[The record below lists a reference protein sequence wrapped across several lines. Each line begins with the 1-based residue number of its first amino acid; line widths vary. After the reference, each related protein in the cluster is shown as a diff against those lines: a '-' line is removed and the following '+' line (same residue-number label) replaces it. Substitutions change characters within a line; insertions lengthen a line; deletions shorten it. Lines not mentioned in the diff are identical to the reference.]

1 MRCPV
6 CRADNPAGHD
16 ECTACGAKLT
26 RASRRQT
33 ASSAP
38 DIWTGRSLARFAYLC
53 GLWGL
58 IPLLGLVLGPVALIL
73 GIVAWSRDRSA
84 GGEKRVNPARAAI
97 FLGALVLVTNWVGFS
112 LILLGLGL
120 DR

>member
-1 MRCPV
+1 MPIWLIGGIMLCQGRGKRFPCACRV
-6 CRADNPAGHD
+6 C
-16 ECTACGAKLT
+16 K
-26 RASRRQT
+26 
-33 ASSAP
+33 
-38 DIWTGRSLARFAYLC
+38 
-53 GLWGL
+53 
-58 IPLLGLVLGPVALIL
+58 ALIL